1 MLLVF
6 KYIYLEY
13 NFRVIVQ
20 YFYEYIKDE
29 NLDEKLGIICII

>member
-13 NFRVIVQ
+13 NFRVTVQ
-20 YFYEYIKDE
+20 YFYEYTKDE
-29 NLDEKLGIICII
+29 NLDEKLGIICTI